1 MFSLHRG
8 LQYFC
13 LTCVSWLFLSEEN
26 VSELISEKEA
36 SLRVQ
41 VVQRGGGGKRKYDG
55 ENKWVAWLRSFK
67 VKDEKIKKI

>member
-1 MFSLHRG
+1 MFFLHRG

-41 VVQRGGGGKRKYDG
+41 VVQNRGGGGGGSVRNLVPG
-55 ENKWVAWLRSFK
+55 ELEIVP
-67 VKDEKIKKI
+67 D